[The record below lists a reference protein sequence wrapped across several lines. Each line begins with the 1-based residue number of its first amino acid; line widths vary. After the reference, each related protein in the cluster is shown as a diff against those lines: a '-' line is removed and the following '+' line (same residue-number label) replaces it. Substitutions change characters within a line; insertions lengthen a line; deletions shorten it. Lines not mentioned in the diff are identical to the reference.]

1 MIVYM
6 SHLVRDK
13 RNARAEFRQ
22 PVVSV
27 VRQDKLMY
35 VNEVRVRDSTG
46 NVICRIVYDPKVDP
60 SKFHKV
66 SAWVEVDESLADV
79 DFL

>member
-1 MIVYM
+1 VIVYM

-27 VRQDKLMY
+27 VRRDKLMY
-35 VNEVRVRDSTG
+35 VNEVRVKDSSG
-46 NVICRIVYDPKVDP
+46 KVICRVVYDPKVDP
-60 SKFHKV
+60 SKYHKV
-66 SAWVEVDESLADV
+66 SAWVEVDESAADV
-79 DFL
+79 EFL

>member
-1 MIVYM
+1 VIVYM

-27 VRQDKLMY
+27 VRRDKLMY
-35 VNEVRVRDSTG
+35 VNEVRVKDSSGKT
-46 NVICRIVYDPKVDP
+46 ICRVVYDPKVDP

-66 SAWVEVDESLADV
+66 SAWVEVDESSADV
-79 DFL
+79 EFL

>member
-1 MIVYM
+1 M

-27 VRQDKLMY
+27 VRRDKLMY
-35 VNEVRVRDSTG
+35 VNEVRVKDSSG
-46 NVICRIVYDPKVDP
+46 KVICRVVYDPKVDP
-60 SKFHKV
+60 SKYHKV
-66 SAWVEVDESLADV
+66 SAWVEVDESAADV
-79 DFL
+79 EFL

>member
-1 MIVYM
+1 
-6 SHLVRDK
+6 
-13 RNARAEFRQ
+13 
-22 PVVSV
+22 
-27 VRQDKLMY
+27 MY